1 MMLSSKLISA
11 SALLLAATTLSFIP
25 NSAAV
30 SQTVVAKDVKDVKD
44 AKAVKADRGAVRFR
58 FKAGEG
64 PKRPVSVKL
73 LKNHKATE
81 TAHKQAR
88 ENTLAKLQAQEEAK
102 KLNKTKLIKKPQ

>member
-30 SQTVVAKDVKDVKD
+30 SQTVVAKDVKD

-102 KLNKTKLIKKPQ
+102 KLNKTKLIKKPL